1 MKAESTIMPVSPFEI
16 EIVGDE
22 AEVTLIEN
30 IEEQIGT
37 DEREKSYIW
46 DEYRLRVR
54 NRPGLV
60 KSIENSFEAWLQ
72 SAKELDYNKAA
83 KEVRAKRDKL
93 LAESDKVMCLDRLGL
108 SVPNGSTFSAWLGFL
123 KSLGNALSG
132 EWAEYRQALRDIP
145 EQPGFP
151 YEVEFPEKPE

>member
-16 EIVGDE
+16 EIIGDE

-30 IEEQIGT
+30 IEEQIET
-37 DEREKSYIW
+37 DKAEKSYFW
-46 DEYRLRVR
+46 DEYKLRVR

-60 KSIENSFEAWLQ
+60 ESIEKSFEAWLQ

-108 SVPNGSTFSAWLGFL
+108 SVPNGSTFSAWLSFL

-132 EWAEYRQALRDIP
+132 EWAEYRQALRDVP

-151 YEVEFPEKPE
+151 YEVEFPEKPK

>member
-1 MKAESTIMPVSPFEI
+1 MKAESTIMPVALFEV
-16 EIVGDE
+16 EIIGEE

-30 IEEQIGT
+30 IVEHSGG
-37 DEREKSYIW
+37 DEAEKSYIW
-46 DEYRLRVR
+46 DEYKLRVR

-60 KSIENSFEAWLQ
+60 ESIEKSFEAWLQ

-108 SVPNGSTFSAWLGFL
+108 SVPNGSTFSAWLSFL

>member
-1 MKAESTIMPVSPFEI
+1 MKSESTVMPMSPYDI

-22 AEVTLIEN
+22 AEITLIEN
-30 IEEQIGT
+30 IEERLKAEGT
-37 DEREKSYIW
+37 ERSYIW
-46 DEYRLRVR
+46 DEYKLRVR
-54 NRPGLV
+54 NRPGLAESV
-60 KSIENSFEAWLQ
+60 KNGFGMWLQ
-72 SAKELDYNKAA
+72 SAKDLDYNKTA

-108 SVPNGSTFSAWLGFL
+108 SVPNGSTFSAWLSFL
-123 KSLGNALSG
+123 KSLGDVLSG
-132 EWAEYRQALRDIP
+132 EWAEYRQALRDVP